1 MSSSKT
7 YMQEGQV
14 PPASHI
20 GATLE
25 ALASTIAARANAGE
39 ESYTYR
45 LLQDEALLLS
55 KVTEEAAE
63 VAEAALKEGDEDHLR
78 YEAADV
84 VYHLLVVLQKHGISL
99 DEFAAELNMR
109 MTQEELPEGALLLHE
124 EYINRGK

>member
-1 MSSSKT
+1 MPNKT
-7 YMQEGQV
+7 FLTEGQV
-14 PPASHI
+14 PPASQI

-25 ALASTIAARANAGE
+25 ALASTIAARAQAGE

-45 LLQDEALLLS
+45 LLHNEELLLS

-63 VAEAALKEGDEDHLR
+63 VAEAALEAGGEDHLR

-84 VYHLLVVLQKHGISL
+84 LYHLLVVLQAHDISL

-109 MTQEELPEGALLLHE
+109 MTKEERPEGAILLHD
-124 EYINRGK
+124 EYVNRGK